1 MKKLSVALLMVV
13 LAGCYAREPQE
24 TGREGKPLPVFSLLL
39 SDSTTH
45 FSTGSISAGKPAV
58 LFYFGPHCPY
68 SHAQMEEIIDHMDEL
83 EDINFYLI
91 TPAPYPEMMEF
102 YKQYSLEE
110 YPNVVVGR
118 DTTNFFGDY
127 YKAPGVP
134 FLAIYRKD
142 KIMHEAYV
150 GKLDADE
157 IKNSTE

>member
-1 MKKLSVALLMVV
+1 MKKLFISFLLVV

-24 TGREGKPLPVFSLLL
+24 TGREGKALPVFNLRL
-39 SDSTTH
+39 SDSTTY
-45 FSTGSISAGKPAV
+45 FSTGSIAGGKPTV
-58 LFYFGPHCPY
+58 FFYFGPHCPY
-68 SHAQMEEIIDHMDEL
+68 CHEQMKEIIDHMDEL

-91 TPAPYPEMMEF
+91 TPAPYREMMEF

-110 YPNVVVGR
+110 YPNVVMGR
-118 DTTNFFGDY
+118 DSINFFGDY
-127 YKAPGVP
+127 YKAPGIP

-157 IKNSTE
+157 IRSSTE